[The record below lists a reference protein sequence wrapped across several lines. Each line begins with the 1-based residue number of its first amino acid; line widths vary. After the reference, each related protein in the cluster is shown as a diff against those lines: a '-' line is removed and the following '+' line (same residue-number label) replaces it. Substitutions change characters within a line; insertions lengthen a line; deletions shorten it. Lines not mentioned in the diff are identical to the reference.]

1 MEKNSVKPAK
11 KDKVAKRKTNTCPK
25 CPENFNK
32 GFFIGCLLGFSAGAA
47 IVAVYDYFD
56 EKHKEISR
64 IKRGSDADYYYNTT
78 E

>member
-1 MEKNSVKPAK
+1 MEKNSVKPVK
-11 KDKVAKRKTNTCPK
+11 KIKVTKSKKNTCLK

-32 GFFIGCLLGFSAGAA
+32 GMFIGFLLGFSAGAV

-56 EKHKEISR
+56 EKHSKISR

-78 E
+78 D

>member
-1 MEKNSVKPAK
+1 MAKNTVKPVK
-11 KDKVAKRKTNTCPK
+11 KTKVTKKNTCTK

-32 GFFIGCLLGFSAGAA
+32 GMFIGFLLGFATGSA

-56 EKHKEISR
+56 EKYNKISR

-78 E
+78 D

>member
-1 MEKNSVKPAK
+1 MEKNSVKPVK
-11 KDKVAKRKTNTCPK
+11 KTKVAKSKKNT

-32 GFFIGCLLGFSAGAA
+32 GMFIGFLLGFSAGAV

-56 EKHKEISR
+56 EKHNKISR

-78 E
+78 D